1 MVYTMGRQLNMRE
14 LAGLSLSKAAQAER
28 KVRPSTAN
36 RSVQLSTVGGDLIWI
51 MPTQGLLKA
60 FLCAWNADR
69 TAYFLSY
76 FILLKGSEERYLQ
89 QSWSPGKTG
98 RTGGERLLSVIFA
111 E

>member
-1 MVYTMGRQLNMRE
+1 MGRQLNMRE

-60 FLCAWNADR
+60 FGAVLCAWNADR

-76 FILLKGSEERYLQ
+76 FILLTGSEERYLQ

>member
-1 MVYTMGRQLNMRE
+1 MGRQLNMRE

-60 FLCAWNADR
+60 VGAVLCAWNADR

-76 FILLKGSEERYLQ
+76 FMKGSEKRYLQ